1 MKTEL
6 EDNSGWAHVIPARVE
21 KDGVTLLEG
30 AHEDG
35 ISKTIGVEAWKTL
48 HLPIHPRFEGG
59 RFSSFQKNLGE
70 THMEAL
76 ENCGGI
82 TSVGVICQFSKTPSQ
97 LGWRNQTSVD
107 TPQED
112 DAQEAV
118 QFLREDSLK
127 LMNSRTLHSF

>member
-1 MKTEL
+1 
-6 EDNSGWAHVIPARVE
+6 VE

-59 RFSSFQKNLGE
+59 RFSSFQKKPWGN
-70 THMEAL
+70 THGSPRKL
-76 ENCGGI
+76 RGHHFCWCHLSI
-82 TSVGVICQFSKTPSQ
+82 FQDSFQ
-97 LGWRNQTSVD
+97 LGCRNQTSVD

>member
-1 MKTEL
+1 M
-6 EDNSGWAHVIPARVE
+6 EDTPSANTSKIRRWQVLIIP
-21 KDGVTLLEG
+21 K
-30 AHEDG
+30 
-35 ISKTIGVEAWKTL
+35 KK
-48 HLPIHPRFEGG
+48 
-59 RFSSFQKNLGE
+59 KKYLGE